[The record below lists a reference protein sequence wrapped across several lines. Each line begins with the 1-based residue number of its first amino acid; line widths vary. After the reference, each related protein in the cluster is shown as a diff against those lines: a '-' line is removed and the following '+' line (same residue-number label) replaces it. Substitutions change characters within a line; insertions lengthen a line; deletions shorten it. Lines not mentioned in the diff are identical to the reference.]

1 MFCQVS
7 SPQAYKEAKRSM
19 EKLSEGTRNKGPWA
33 RPVKRPAP
41 DSVTDAILEEIL
53 KAAGLESV
61 D

>member
-1 MFCQVS
+1 
-7 SPQAYKEAKRSM
+7 M